1 MPKQAALTRSGTWKT
16 CSNPNYKAV
25 RSGLVGTTLDIK
37 DPTAYFSKADELMA
51 SIRSKQMAKEAV
63 HEVSKDGEVDAVGNR
78 GGGKAS
84 GNKQRTTKTK
94 DVCFTHFKYKKKA
107 WKCLEPTTCKF
118 ANQLAPK
125 PESAKKE
132 QKE

>member
-1 MPKQAALTRSGTWKT
+1 
-16 CSNPNYKAV
+16 
-25 RSGLVGTTLDIK
+25 
-37 DPTAYFSKADELMA
+37 MA

-94 DVCFTHFKYKKKA
+94 DVCFAHFKYKKKA